1 MQFQI
6 IPRQFDGSTV
16 QTVNARELHS
26 FLESRQ
32 DFSTWIKARIEQY
45 GFVENSDYLLH
56 SFMEQLPSGAKQ
68 KIDYHITI
76 DMAKELA
83 MVERNDKGREARK
96 YFIECERRLKEQ
108 APVLTNSPLAA
119 DIYAIGAI
127 ADVTR
132 ASESSRLGMVQKFVK
147 IKAPHLLPVLPSYA
161 IDAPI
166 VAGETP
172 AQSSEPHDS
181 ISAIIKGTG
190 FTAAHANKRLL
201 RAGLIKRME
210 RIDSKGNPKGYWSV
224 TEKGLE
230 YGLNLTSPANPRE
243 TQPHWFLSKANEI
256 VDIIRNQNR

>member
-96 YFIECERRLKEQ
+96 YFIRKPQALHKQLTPHRRSRGYHATFCAERTHFAVERAAPTGTLRRLRH
-108 APVLTNSPLAA
+108 
-119 DIYAIGAI
+119 G
-127 ADVTR
+127 
-132 ASESSRLGMVQKFVK
+132 VQQV
-147 IKAPHLLPVLPSYA
+147 
-161 IDAPI
+161 
-166 VAGETP
+166 
-172 AQSSEPHDS
+172 
-181 ISAIIKGTG
+181 
-190 FTAAHANKRLL
+190 
-201 RAGLIKRME
+201 
-210 RIDSKGNPKGYWSV
+210 
-224 TEKGLE
+224 
-230 YGLNLTSPANPRE
+230 
-243 TQPHWFLSKANEI
+243 
-256 VDIIRNQNR
+256 NRHPD

>member
-26 FLESRQ
+26 FLEVRTAFK
-32 DFSTWIKARIEQY
+32 DWIDRRISEY
-45 GFVENSDYLLH
+45 GFEEGADFC
-56 SFMEQLPSGAKQ
+56 SFLSESTGGRPSKEYA
-68 KIDYHITI
+68 ITI
-76 DMAKELA
+76 ETAKELA

-166 VAGETP
+166 VAGETT

-190 FTAAHANKRLL
+190 FTAAHANKCLL